1 MTNSNLLKNMIKL
14 GIWDGEM
21 ILNYTGGPL
30 MPYPYKRDCERLY
43 TEEKWCEEGTDRD
56 LKALALKSRIIC
68 SHKPRNAGNQ
78 QKLEEEEAD
87 VPPQP

>member
-1 MTNSNLLKNMIKL
+1 MTNSNLWKNMIKL

-30 MPYPYKRDCERLY
+30 MPYSYKRDCERLQR
-43 TEEKWCEEGTDRD
+43 EEKQWEEGADRD

-68 SHKPRNAGNQ
+68 SHKPRNASNL
-78 QKLEEEEAD
+78 QKLEEDAAD
-87 VPPQP
+87 VPLEP